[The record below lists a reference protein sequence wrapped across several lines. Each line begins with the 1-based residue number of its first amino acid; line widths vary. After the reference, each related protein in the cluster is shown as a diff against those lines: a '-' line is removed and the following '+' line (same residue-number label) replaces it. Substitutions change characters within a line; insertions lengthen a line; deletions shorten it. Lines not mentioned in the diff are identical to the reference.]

1 MKSAFIHTLFKPIP
15 IVLMSIS
22 CVITAIEWIK
32 PNHPEQADPNFKP
45 NNEVFNPQ
53 LFSIRSIDAGI
64 KYCDSVYGKN
74 QINKSDTAEYVNQV
88 SRFVKNRFYHG
99 YSHFSFGYNT
109 IGWMLAPILH
119 KDLTATVMP
128 DDILQFPNGACSQQS
143 IVFFEL
149 LKRKGLLTRK
159 VGLYDSTNGGGHFA
173 SEVFWN
179 GNWHY
184 YDVNKEPDASI
195 LERLGRPSLEEILKS
210 PGLIDSV
217 YVVCKDIDVEAMFK
231 NPEYGSPNQAQAP
244 NASLYQFITKW
255 ISLTLPVW
263 VLAALFCWT
272 FIFGNKKTRRS
283 GSLVEGRELRAE
295 I

>member
-1 MKSAFIHTLFKPIP
+1 MKSALIHTLCKPIP
-15 IVLMSIS
+15 ILLLSIA

-32 PNHPEQADPNFKP
+32 PNRPEQADPNFKP
-45 NNEVFNPQ
+45 NKEAFNPQ

-74 QINKSDTAEYVNQV
+74 QINKSDTAEYVSQV

-99 YSHFSFGYNT
+99 YSNFSFGYNT

-159 VGLYDSTNGGGHFA
+159 VGLYDSINRGGHFA

-195 LERLGRPSLEEILKS
+195 LERLGRPSLQEILKR

-217 YVVCKDIDVEAMFK
+217 YSVHKDVNTAYMFR
-231 NPEYGSPNQAQAP
+231 NPEYGSPNQSEAP
-244 NASLYQFITKW
+244 NATIYQWTTKW
-255 ISLTLPVW
+255 ISLTLPIW
-263 VLAALFCWT
+263 ILLAVFCWT
-272 FIFGNKKTRRS
+272 FIFGNKKPAEA
-283 GSLVEGRELRAE
+283 GIKVERVEAV
-295 I
+295 